1 VLVCVTVQRLWCIE
15 QLSNVCTSSVARST
29 VASFTNNSNQL
40 HSLDFCNK
48 LDALK
53 NTNYTLLLML
63 IYMLL
68 LHSPNVFIDAKNT
81 ALTELLPRV
90 WVNLGGSVG
99 EFSLEW
105 SRQPSNWV
113 VQIMEVPIGSWK
125 VTAKI
130 NHLLWPSIKIPR
142 D

>member
-1 VLVCVTVQRLWCIE
+1 
-15 QLSNVCTSSVARST
+15 
-29 VASFTNNSNQL
+29 
-40 HSLDFCNK
+40 
-48 LDALK
+48 
-53 NTNYTLLLML
+53 ML
-63 IYMLL
+63 IYMFL
-68 LHSPNVFIDAKNT
+68 LHSPDVFIDAKNT

-99 EFSLEW
+99 KFSLEW

-113 VQIMEVPIGSWK
+113 VQIMEVSIGSWK